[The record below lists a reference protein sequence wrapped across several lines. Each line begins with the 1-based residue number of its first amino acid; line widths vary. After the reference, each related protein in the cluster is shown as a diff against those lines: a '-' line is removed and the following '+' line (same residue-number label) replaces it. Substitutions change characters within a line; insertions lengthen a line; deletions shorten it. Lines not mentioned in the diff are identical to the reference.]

1 MLYLSPGG
9 AFIEDNDNPF
19 YQKKSF
25 IQDVE
30 SCLQK
35 EFMKFEKDNNL
46 KSSKGQSGRFQQN
59 SAVQGFG
66 ASPSAGQLD
75 SLGELSPQQNKRE
88 MSKSRLNQTMYRELL
103 SWIGLFTSQKDLLK
117 FISKRDQNQPP

>member
-46 KSSKGQSGRFQQN
+46 RSSKGQSGRF
-59 SAVQGFG
+59 
-66 ASPSAGQLD
+66 
-75 SLGELSPQQNKRE
+75 
-88 MSKSRLNQTMYRELL
+88 
-103 SWIGLFTSQKDLLK
+103 
-117 FISKRDQNQPP
+117 